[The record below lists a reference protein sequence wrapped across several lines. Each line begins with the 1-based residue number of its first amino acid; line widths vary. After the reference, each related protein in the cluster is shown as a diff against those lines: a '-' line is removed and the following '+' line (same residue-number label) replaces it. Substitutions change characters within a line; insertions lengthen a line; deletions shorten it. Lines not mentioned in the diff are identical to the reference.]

1 MDLSY
6 TAEEI
11 AFRDELGKFFRRE
24 ISAEIRRKVSEG
36 RKLARED
43 YVTSQKILHAAGL
56 ATPNWPVAWGG
67 KDWSPVQRYI
77 YVEELQA
84 AAVPQPL
91 GFNVNM
97 VGPVIAT
104 FGAEAQKQ
112 RFLPATASLDIWW
125 AQGFSEP
132 GAGSDLASLK
142 TTARLEGDHYIVN
155 GQKTWTTLGQYAD
168 WIFCLVRTDP
178 QARKK
183 QEGISFLLI
192 DMKTPGITLRPIIT
206 IDGGHEVNEVFFDD
220 VRVPAENLVGQLN
233 KGWDYA
239 KFLLSNERIGIAR
252 IGMTKERLARV
263 KRLAQETPAGE
274 ATVWDDPDFRRRLAW
289 SEIELKALEITQM
302 RVVAAQRGRA
312 ADKPDPS
319 SSILKIKGSE
329 IQQQSTQLLME
340 VAGPYAVPRPD
351 AEEEGLNLPS
361 VGPEWADAAA
371 PLFFNFRKVSIYGG
385 SNEIQRNII
394 AKAFLG
400 L

>member
-1 MDLSY
+1 MDLRH
-6 TAEEI
+6 TADEI
-11 AFRDELGKFFRRE
+11 AFRDELRAFFRRE
-24 ISAEIRRKVSEG
+24 IPAEIRRKVSEG
-36 RKLARED
+36 RALARQD

-104 FGAEAQKQ
+104 FGSEAQKA

-142 TTARLEGDHYIVN
+142 TSARREGDAFVVN

-178 QARKK
+178 AAKK
-183 QEGISFLLI
+183 QQGISFLLI
-192 DMKTPGITLRPIIT
+192 DMATPGITVRPIIT
-206 IDGGHEVNEVFFDD
+206 IDGGHEVNEVFFDE
-220 VRVPAENLVGQLN
+220 VRVPAENLVGELN
-233 KGWDYA
+233 NGWDYA

-274 ATVWDDPDFRRRLAW
+274 GTVWDDPDFRRRLAW

-302 RVVAAQRGRA
+302 RVVAAQRTKA
-312 ADKPDPS
+312 ADRPDPS

-329 IQQQSTQLLME
+329 IQQQATQLLME
-340 VAGPYAVPRPD
+340 VAGPYALPRPD
-351 AEEEGLNLPS
+351 RDEEGLNLPS
-361 VGPEWADAAA
+361 VGPDWADAAA
-371 PLFFNFRKVSIYGG
+371 PLFFNYRKVSIYGG

>member
-11 AFRDELGKFFRRE
+11 AFRDELRRFFKTE
-24 ISAEIRRKVSEG
+24 IPAEIRRKVSEG
-36 RKLARED
+36 RKLSRED
-43 YVTSQKILHAAGL
+43 IVTTQKVLHAHGL
-56 ATPNWPVAWGG
+56 SVPNWPVQWGG
-67 KDWSPVQRYI
+67 KDWTPVQRYI
-77 YVEELQA
+77 FSEEIQA
-84 AAVPQPL
+84 CAVPQPL
-91 GFNVNM
+91 SFNVNM

-104 FGAEAQKQ
+104 FGSEEQKR
-112 RFLPATASLDIWW
+112 RFLPSTANLDIWW

-178 QARKK
+178 AAKK
-183 QEGISFLLI
+183 QQGISFLLI
-192 DMKTPGITLRPIIT
+192 DMKTPGITLRPIVT
-206 IDGGHEVNEVFFDD
+206 IDGGHEVNEVFFDE
-220 VRVPAENLVGQLN
+220 VKVPAENLVGQPN

-252 IGMTKERLARV
+252 IGLTKERLARV

-274 ATVWDDPDFRRRLAW
+274 GMVWDDVDFRRRFAW

-302 RVVAAQRGRA
+302 RVVAAQRTRA

-329 IQQQSTQLLME
+329 LQQQATQLLVD
-340 VAGPYAVPRPD
+340 VAGPYAMPRPD
-351 AEEEGLNLPS
+351 RDEEGLNLPS

-371 PLFFNFRKVSIYGG
+371 PIFFNYRKVSIYGG

>member
-1 MDLSY
+1 MDLRY
-6 TAEEI
+6 TPDEI
-11 AFRDELGKFFRRE
+11 AFRDELRAFFRAKVP
-24 ISAEIRRKVSEG
+24 AEIRRKVSEG
-36 RKLARED
+36 RALARED
-43 YVTSQKILHAAGL
+43 YVTSQRILHAAGL
-56 ATPNWPVAWGG
+56 ATPNWPVEWGG

-77 YVEELQA
+77 WVEELQA

-91 GFNVNM
+91 GFNVTM

-104 FGAEAQKQ
+104 FGSEAQKR
-112 RFLPATASLDIWW
+112 RFLPPTANLDIWW

-142 TTARLEGDHYIVN
+142 TTARREGDEFVVN
-155 GQKTWTTLGQYAD
+155 GQKTWTTLGQYAE

-178 QARKK
+178 GARKK
-183 QEGISFLLI
+183 QEGISFILI
-192 DMKTPGITLRPIIT
+192 DMKTPGVTVRPIIT
-206 IDGGHEVNEVFFDD
+206 IDGGHEVNEMFFDE

-274 ATVWDDPDFRRRLAW
+274 GMVWDDPDFRRRLAW

-302 RVVAAQRGRA
+302 RVVAAQRSRA

-329 IQQQSTQLLME
+329 IQQQATQLLME
-340 VAGPYAVPRPD
+340 IAGPYAAPKPGRD
-351 AEEEGLNLPS
+351 EEGLNLPS
-361 VGPEWADAAA
+361 VGPDWADAAA
-371 PLFFNFRKVSIYGG
+371 PLFFNYRKVSIYGG

-394 AKAFLG
+394 AMAFLG

>member
-1 MDLSY
+1 MELRY
-6 TAEEI
+6 TPDEI
-11 AFRDELGKFFRRE
+11 AFRDDLRAFFR
-24 ISAEIRRKVSEG
+24 SAIPGPIRRKVSEG
-36 RKLARED
+36 RALARED
-43 YVTSQKILHAAGL
+43 YVTSQRILHAKGL

-67 KDWSPVQRYI
+67 QDWSPVQRYI

-104 FGAEAQKQ
+104 FGSEAQKA

-142 TTARLEGDHYIVN
+142 TTAVRDGEDFIVN

-178 QARKK
+178 AARK
-183 QEGISFLLI
+183 QAGISFLLI

-274 ATVWDDPDFRRRLAW
+274 GMVWDDPDFRRRLAW

-302 RVVAAQRGRA
+302 RVVAASQGRA
-312 ADKPDPS
+312 ADRPDPS

-329 IQQQSTQLLME
+329 IQQQATQLLME
-340 VAGPYAVPRPD
+340 VAGPYAMPRPD
-351 AEEEGLNLPS
+351 RDEDGLNLPS
-361 VGPEWADAAA
+361 VGPDWADAAA
-371 PLFFNFRKVSIYGG
+371 PLFFNYRKVSIYGG

>member
-1 MDLSY
+1 MDLRY
-6 TAEEI
+6 TADEI
-11 AFRDELGKFFRRE
+11 AFRDHLRRFFRSE
-24 ISAEIRRKVSEG
+24 IPAEIRRRVSEG
-36 RKLARED
+36 RELSRED
-43 YVTSQKILHAAGL
+43 IVTTQRVLHAHGL
-56 ATPNWPVAWGG
+56 SVPNWPVEWGG
-67 KDWSPVQRYI
+67 RDWTPVQRYI
-77 YVEELQA
+77 FSEEIQA
-84 AAVPQPL
+84 CAVPQPL

-104 FGAEAQKQ
+104 FGSAAQKQ
-112 RFLPATASLDIWW
+112 RFLPPTASLDIWW

-142 TTARLEGDHYIVN
+142 TTARREGDVFVVN
-155 GQKTWTTLGQYAD
+155 GQKTWTTLGQFAD

-178 QARKK
+178 AAKK
-183 QEGISFLLI
+183 QAGISFILI
-192 DMKTPGITLRPIIT
+192 DMASPGITIRPIIT
-206 IDGGHEVNEVFFDD
+206 IDGGHEVNEVFFDA
-220 VRVPAENLVGQLN
+220 VRVPAENLVGELN

-239 KFLLSNERIGIAR
+239 KFLLSNERISIAR
-252 IGMTKERLARV
+252 VGMTKERLARV

-274 ATVWDDPDFRRRLAW
+274 GTVWDDPDFRRRLAW

-302 RVVAAQRGRA
+302 RVVAAQRSRA
-312 ADKPDPS
+312 ADKPDPA

-329 IQQQSTQLLME
+329 LQQQATQLLLD
-340 VAGPYAVPRPD
+340 VAGPYAMPRPEP
-351 AEEEGLNLPS
+351 EEEGLNLPP

-371 PLFFNFRKVSIYGG
+371 PLFFNYRKVSIYGG

>member
-1 MDLSY
+1 MELRF
-6 TAEEI
+6 TADEL
-11 AFRDELGKFFRRE
+11 AFRDELRAFFRSA
-24 ISAEIRRKVSEG
+24 IPAEIRRKVSEG
-36 RKLARED
+36 RTLARED
-43 YVTSQKILHAAGL
+43 YVTSQRILHARGL
-56 ATPNWPVAWGG
+56 AVPNWPLAWGG
-67 KDWSPVQRYI
+67 QDWSPVQRYL

-104 FGAEAQKQ
+104 FGSEAHKA
-112 RFLPATASLDIWW
+112 RFLPATANLDIWW

-142 TTARLEGDHYIVN
+142 TSAVRDGDDFIVN

-178 QARKK
+178 AAKK
-183 QEGISFLLI
+183 QAGISFLLV
-192 DMKTPGITLRPIIT
+192 DMRSPGITVRPITT
-206 IDGGHEVNEVFFDD
+206 IDGGQEVNEVFFDE
-220 VRVPAENLVGQLN
+220 VRVPAENLVGELN
-233 KGWDYA
+233 RGWDYA

-263 KRLAQETPAGE
+263 KRLAQETPAGVGM
-274 ATVWDDPDFRRRLAW
+274 VWDDPDFRRRLAW

-302 RVVAAQRGRA
+302 RMVAAQRSQS
-312 ADKPDPS
+312 ADRPDPS

-329 IQQQSTQLLME
+329 VQQQATQLLVD
-340 VAGPYAVPRPD
+340 VAGPYALPRPA

-371 PLFFNFRKVSIYGG
+371 PLFFNYRKVSIYGG

>member
-1 MDLSY
+1 MDLRF

-24 ISAEIRRKVSEG
+24 IPAEIRRKVSEG

-43 YVTSQKILHAAGL
+43 YLTSQKILHASGL

-77 YVEELQA
+77 FVEELQA

-104 FGAEAQKQ
+104 FGSEAQKQ

-142 TTARLEGDHYIVN
+142 TTARREGEHFVLN

-168 WIFCLVRTDP
+168 WIFVLARTDP
-178 QARKK
+178 AARKK
-183 QEGISFLLI
+183 QEGISFILV

-206 IDGGHEVNEVFFDD
+206 IDGGHEVNEVFFDE
-220 VRVPAENLVGQLN
+220 VKVPAENLVGELN

-274 ATVWDDPDFRRRLAW
+274 GTVWDDPDFRRRLAW

-302 RVVAAQRGRA
+302 RVVAAQRSKA

-329 IQQQSTQLLME
+329 IQQQATQLLME
-340 VAGPYAVPRPD
+340 IAGPYAMPRPD
-351 AEEEGLNLPS
+351 RDEEGLNLPS

>member
-11 AFRDELGKFFRRE
+11 AFRDDLAKFFRRA
-24 ISAEIRRKVSEG
+24 IPAEIRRKVSEG
-36 RKLARED
+36 RALARED

-56 ATPNWPVAWGG
+56 ATPNWPLAWGG

-104 FGAEAQKQ
+104 FGSEAQKQ

-142 TTARLEGDHYIVN
+142 TTARVEGDHFVVN

-183 QEGISFLLI
+183 QEGISFILV

-206 IDGGHEVNEVFFDD
+206 IDGGHEVNEVFFDE
-220 VRVPAENLVGQLN
+220 VRVPAENLVGRLN

-263 KRLAQETPAGE
+263 KRLALETPAGE
-274 ATVWDDPDFRRRLAW
+274 GTVWDDPDFRRRLAW

-351 AEEEGLNLPS
+351 REEEGLNLPS

>member
-6 TAEEI
+6 TAEEL
-11 AFRDELGKFFRRE
+11 AFRDDLAKFFRRE
-24 ISAEIRRKVSEG
+24 IPAEVRRKVSEG

-104 FGAEAQKQ
+104 FGNDAQKQ

-142 TTARLEGDHYIVN
+142 TTARLEGDHFVVN
-155 GQKTWTTLGQYAD
+155 GQKTWTTLGQYAG

-178 QARKK
+178 GARKK
-183 QEGISFLLI
+183 QEGISFILI

-206 IDGGHEVNEVFFDD
+206 IDGGHEVNEVFFDE

-274 ATVWDDPDFRRRLAW
+274 GTVWDDPDFRRRLAW

-340 VAGPYAVPRPD
+340 VAGP
-351 AEEEGLNLPS
+351 
-361 VGPEWADAAA
+361 
-371 PLFFNFRKVSIYGG
+371 
-385 SNEIQRNII
+385 
-394 AKAFLG
+394 
-400 L
+400 

>member
-6 TAEEI
+6 TADEI
-11 AFRDELGKFFRRE
+11 AFRDHLRQFFRSQ
-24 ISAEIRRKVSEG
+24 IPAEIRRKVSEG
-36 RKLARED
+36 RKLSRED
-43 YVTSQKILHAAGL
+43 IVTTQRVLHAHGY

-77 YVEELQA
+77 FSEEIQA
-84 AAVPQPL
+84 CAVPQPL
-91 GFNVNM
+91 SFNVNM

-104 FGAEAQKQ
+104 FGSEAQKQ
-112 RFLPATASLDIWW
+112 RFLPKTATLEIWW

-142 TTARLEGDHYIVN
+142 TSARRDGDHYVVN

-178 QARKK
+178 AAKK
-183 QEGISFLLI
+183 QKGISFLLI
-192 DMKTPGITLRPIIT
+192 DMKTPGITIRPIIT
-206 IDGGHEVNEVFFDD
+206 IDGGHEVNEVFFDE
-220 VRVPAENLVGQLN
+220 VRVPAENLVGEEN

-252 IGMTKERLARV
+252 IGLTKERLARV

-274 ATVWDDPDFRRRLAW
+274 GMVWDDPDFRRRLAW

-302 RVVAAQRGRA
+302 RVVAAQRTLA

-329 IQQQSTQLLME
+329 LQQQATQLLVD
-340 VAGPYAVPRPD
+340 VAGPYALPRPD
-351 AEEEGLNLPS
+351 RDEEGLNLPS

-371 PLFFNFRKVSIYGG
+371 PLFFNYRKVSIYGG